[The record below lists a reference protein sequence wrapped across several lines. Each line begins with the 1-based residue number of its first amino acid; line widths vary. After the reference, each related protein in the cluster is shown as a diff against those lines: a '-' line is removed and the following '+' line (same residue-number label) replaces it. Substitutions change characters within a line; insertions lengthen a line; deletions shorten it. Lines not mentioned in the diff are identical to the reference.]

1 MTGADIITA
10 ILLAGIAI
18 AVAVY
23 LLYWLY
29 QRSSKEVSFV
39 RTGFGGEKVVLSGG
53 ALALPIIHNITQVG
67 MKTLRLE
74 VQRGGEKALIT
85 KDRMRV
91 EVVAEFYLRVRPD
104 KESVAAAAQSLGPR
118 TMDAE
123 SLKDLVQGR
132 FVDALGTVAAQM
144 AMDEMQEERGKY
156 VKAVKDLVEHALTQ
170 NGLELEAV
178 SLTGLDQSDISLFNP
193 SNAFDAEGLTRLT
206 EQIEARKKLRN
217 DIEQDTL
224 IQIRNKN
231 LEAEKLSLEIEKE
244 SQYARLAQEQEIAV
258 RRAKERT
265 EVAIDRAERD
275 REAEEAQ
282 IRAQEEIEKARI
294 FREKAVE
301 AETSLRE
308 TSLTEEI
315 EARRKHRN
323 DVEKDTA
330 VLIWSR
336 NLEAEKRYLE
346 IEKETEFLRLEQKRE
361 IAVRRAQQQ
370 AEIARERAER
380 ERDAEDAEIRAR
392 EEVEKARIS
401 QEKALDSERIL
412 RAQETERLEVQRR
425 RILAIDEKER
435 AIAIAEKAREQAEVQ
450 ATVELARAKEVEA
463 EEKVAS
469 AREMEIAK
477 RKKQIELIL
486 AAQQAE
492 REALQLT
499 TIAAAE
505 KTAAEDRG
513 EADRF
518 ATLATKLRYE
528 IDAEGKRQ
536 LNDAENMRSD
546 ASRRSALRMKLV
558 EHLEAIIRE
567 AVKPMENIDAIK
579 ILQVEGLP
587 GLSGTIPI
595 GGSGGDDSSSDLGG
609 DGPSTGEGRG
619 PRGGS
624 LADNIVSSALRY
636 RAQAPFVD
644 NLLKE
649 IGMTPNEITNLGNLL
664 REEGDGQSS
673 AEESTTKKKKKR

>member
-18 AVAVY
+18 AVVVY

-53 ALALPIIHNITQVG
+53 ALVLPVIHNITQVG
-67 MKTLRLE
+67 MQTLRLE
-74 VQRGGEKALIT
+74 VRRGGENALIT
-85 KDRMRV
+85 KDRMRI
-91 EVVAEFYLRVRPD
+91 EVVAEFYLRVGPN
-104 KESVAAAAQSLGPR
+104 KESVAAAAQSLGRR

-123 SLKDLVQGR
+123 SLKELVQGR
-132 FVDALGTVAAQM
+132 FVDALSTVAAQM

-178 SLTGLDQSDISLFNP
+178 SLTGLDQTDISLFNP
-193 SNAFDAEGLTRLT
+193 SNVFDAEGLTRLT
-206 EQIEARKKLRN
+206 GQIESRKKLRN

-244 SQYARLAQEQEIAV
+244 SQYARLAQEQEVAV
-258 RRAKERT
+258 RRAKQRS

-308 TSLTEEI
+308 TRLTEEI

-330 VLIWSR
+330 VQIWIR
-336 NLEAEKRYLE
+336 DLEAEKRYLD

-380 ERDAEDAEIRAR
+380 GRDAEDAEIRAQ
-392 EEVEKARIS
+392 EEIEKARIS

-425 RILAIDEKER
+425 RILAIDEKDR

-469 AREMEIAK
+469 VRETEIAK
-477 RKKQIELIL
+477 RKKQIDLIL

-505 KTAAEDRG
+505 KTAAEDRA

-518 ATLATKLRYE
+518 ATLAAKLRYE
-528 IDAEGKRQ
+528 IDSEGKRQ

-546 ASRRSALRMKLV
+546 ASRRSALRMKLI

-579 ILQVEGLP
+579 ILHVEGLP

-595 GGSGGDDSSSDLGG
+595 GGSGGDDLSPG
-609 DGPSTGEGRG
+609 DGRG

-644 NLLKE
+644 KLLKE

-664 REEGDGQSS
+664 REEGDGGSS
-673 AEESTTKKKKKR
+673 AEESTKKKKR